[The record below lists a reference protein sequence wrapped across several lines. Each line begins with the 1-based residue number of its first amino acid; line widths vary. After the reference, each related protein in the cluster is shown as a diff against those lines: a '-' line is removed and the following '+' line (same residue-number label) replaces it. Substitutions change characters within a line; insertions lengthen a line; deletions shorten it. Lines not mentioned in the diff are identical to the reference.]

1 MSRALAGTEIMLE
14 ATACRRLTGAC
25 RRDRQVVEPGRA
37 ESRRVR
43 VKDDGFEGARTDG
56 ARMRAGQRR
65 RLAPPAR
72 PRRCCSSSRGTASCA
87 SAASEHSLEPETGVN
102 LAPGQ
107 EYEVRNEASDPL
119 RIVCVQVRGPAPRR
133 GGRGRDGADGA
144 RARTWRWRDRRWPD
158 TAGRARG
165 AWSAGWLTSK
175 RRPPPPIA
183 TFRIVADPSTGLR
196 SATHFVGYVPTA
208 RAPDHFHTYDEVI
221 YVLEGEGA
229 FHAGGT
235 SRPIGA
241 GSCIELPARTVH
253 CLENTG
259 EGVMRLVAVF
269 RPPGSP
275 AAAYY
280 PDGTPAYP
288 GTPPPTI

>member
-1 MSRALAGTEIMLE
+1 M
-14 ATACRRLTGAC
+14 
-25 RRDRQVVEPGRA
+25 
-37 ESRRVR
+37 
-43 VKDDGFEGARTDG
+43 KDDGLEGLEQTVLECAPGTTTARATG
-56 ARMRAGQRR
+56 EAEEVLFVIAGHGELSVAGGERH
-65 RLAPPAR
+65 
-72 PRRCCSSSRGTASCA
+72 T
-87 SAASEHSLEPETGVN
+87 LEPDTGIN

-107 EYEVRNEASDPL
+107 EYELRNEASDPM
-119 RIVCVQVRGPAPRR
+119 RMVSVRVRGDAVPVDP
-133 GGRGRDGADGA
+133 GD
-144 RARTWRWRDRRWPD
+144 ARTMIRRLAD
-158 TAGRARG
+158 QVAQD
-165 AWSAGWLTSK
+165 
-175 RRPPPPIA
+175 A
-183 TFRIVADPSTGLR
+183 TTEREFRIVADPSTGLR
-196 SATHFVGYVPTA
+196 SATHFVGYVPTV

-235 SRPIGA
+235 SRAIGA

-259 EGVMRLVAVF
+259 PDVMRLVAVF

-288 GTPPPTI
+288 GTPTTDPPEEEVPDQ